1 MKKLILIGAFIL
13 GCVTVSFSQKCLPD
27 HLRREIK
34 DSKMEGEMVAIF
46 NEEIAKQQS
55 WLPKK
60 VVTRKANKAF
70 IIQKE
75 WEIVHDEFSKMILG
89 RQLGATLIV
98 SDGEKCWRI
107 GCVFFQK
114 YNGQGYSTLMTLQ
127 FPTDLFNIE
136 YFKVD
141 CNCSGD

>member
-1 MKKLILIGAFIL
+1 MKKLILIGIFVIGSLSACFA
-13 GCVTVSFSQKCLPD
+13 QHCLPD
-27 HLRREIK
+27 HLKREMK
-34 DSKMEGEMVAIF
+34 DANLESQMVSVF
-46 NEEIAKQQS
+46 NEEVAKQQK

-60 VVTRKANKAF
+60 VVSRKANKAL
-70 IIQKE
+70 IIAKE
-75 WEIVHDEFSKMILG
+75 WTIMRDELTKQILA
-89 RQLGATLIV
+89 RQIMATLIV

-107 GCVFFQK
+107 GCEFAQQYDGK
-114 YNGQGYSTLMTLQ
+114 EYSKVTTLH